1 MIAGKNI
8 LLEVR
13 HLKKYFPVRRGIFMR
28 TVGYV
33 KAVDDIDLF
42 VREGETLGLV
52 GESGCGK
59 TTTGRA
65 ILRLI
70 EPTGG
75 EILLRSKKLSD
86 TGESYKEVDIAAAPP
101 KVLKSLRRN
110 LQIIFQDPYSSLDP
124 RMTVAEIVG
133 EPFQVHGIAKGSEKE
148 DRIQKLLAAVGLN
161 PEQMKRYPHQ
171 FSGGQRQ
178 RIGIARALALDPEL
192 VVADEPVSALDV
204 SIQAQVVNLLQDL
217 QEQFGLTYLFIAHD
231 LSVVRYISDRVAVM
245 YLGKIVEVAE
255 TEALFLNPKHPYT
268 EALMSAVP
276 VPDPDYKSEQIV
288 LEGDVPSPL
297 HPPSGC
303 YFHLRCRYKEE
314 ICRVE
319 SPLYR
324 DLGNQHFVSCHFADT
339 LHLQPIRTA

>member
-1 MIAGKNI
+1 MAGENI
-8 LLEVR
+8 LLEVK
-13 HLKKYFPVRRGIFMR
+13 HLKKYFPVRKGIFMR
-28 TVGYV
+28 TIGYV
-33 KAVDDIDLF
+33 KAVDDVDLAIK
-42 VREGETLGLV
+42 EGETLGLV

-65 ILRLI
+65 LLRLI

-75 EILLRSKKLSD
+75 EILFRSQKLSGAD
-86 TGESYKEVDIAAAPP
+86 ESYKEVDIAAAPP
-101 KVLKSLRRN
+101 EVLKFLRRR

-133 EPFQVHGIAKGSEKE
+133 EPLQVHGIAKGSERT
-148 DRIQKLLAAVGLN
+148 DRVQKLLAAVGLN

-178 RIGIARALALDPEL
+178 RIGLARALALEPEL
-192 VVADEPVSALDV
+192 IVADEPISALDV

-231 LSVVRYISDRVAVM
+231 LSVIKYISDRVAVM
-245 YLGKIVEVAE
+245 YLGKIVEVAA
-255 TEALFLNPKHPYT
+255 TEALFMNPKHPYT

-276 VPDPDYKSEQIV
+276 VPDPDYKSEQII
-288 LEGDVPSPL
+288 LEGDVPSPMN
-297 HPPSGC
+297 PPSGC
-303 YFHLRCRYKEE
+303 YFHERCRYAQK
-314 ICRVE
+314 ICKVE

-324 DLGNQHFVSCHFADT
+324 DLGNEHFVSCHLAEI
-339 LHLQPIRTA
+339 LSLQPIRTG